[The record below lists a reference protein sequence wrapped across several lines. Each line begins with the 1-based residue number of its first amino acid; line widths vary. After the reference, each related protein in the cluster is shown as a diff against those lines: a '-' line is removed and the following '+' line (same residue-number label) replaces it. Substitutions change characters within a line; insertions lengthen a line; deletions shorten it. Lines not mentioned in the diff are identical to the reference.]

1 MDWHRPRV
9 RLLIVAGVAMLW
21 MGAALGRLAYLQ
33 LFRYSEYLDRAE
45 RQQQRTVEVSPHRGV
60 IYDRNLHELAMSI
73 SVDSCFA
80 IPSEISDP
88 DMVARLLSPALNMT
102 ADEVS
107 AKLATSSSFAWIAR
121 KLPPEQADRI
131 KEMNLR
137 GIYFIKER
145 KRFYPK
151 RELAAADLGY
161 VDLDEKGSGGIEY
174 ALDSQIRGRPGRMMV
189 LTDAHRRWYQD
200 STEQGAQAGSSVVL
214 TIDQNIQFI
223 AEKELSAAIE
233 QTRAKAG
240 TIVVEDTNSGEIL
253 GMASWPTFNPNDAKD
268 APAESR
274 MNRAI
279 GALYEPGSVF
289 KVVTLAAA
297 IDQGITQPDEV
308 VDCQMGSIYLAGRRI
323 HDWHPFGLMTVA
335 DILAHSSDVGTI
347 KIGLR
352 LGAPKFY
359 DYIRAFGFGAPTGVD
374 LPGENRGLLRRLDIW
389 TPISIGSISM
399 GQEVGVTAMQLISAV
414 NAIADGGFWVRPHIV
429 RGLRHDAQLIPEEQ
443 PASRRVVSDATA
455 ATMRMMLEGVVL
467 KGTGRKAQL
476 DGYRAA
482 GKTGTA
488 QKIDPATGRYSKT
501 QLIASF
507 VGFAPVNNPAVT
519 VLITLDSPVG
529 LHEGGQVSAPVFKRV
544 AEQVLAYLNV
554 PQDQPVVPTIQKAS
568 YRAPQSDDDAA
579 DVNDFDPSQTISA
592 EDSTPEAPQ
601 PAAPVSADSPA
612 PTVALT
618 EGDSVTVPVIDGK
631 TVRETVEVLQKAG
644 LTPALVGNGLAVEEE
659 PEAGSAVRRGS
670 RVTVR
675 FGRAA
680 GSQAPNSKGGNH
692 STAARNP
699 AQRE

>member
-21 MGAALGRLAYLQ
+21 MGAALSRLAYLQ

-200 STEQGAQAGSSVVL
+200 STEQGAQPGSSVVL

-223 AEKELSAAIE
+223 AEKELSAAID

-253 GMASWPTFNPNDAKD
+253 AMASWPTFNPNDAKD

-414 NAIADGGFWVRPHIV
+414 NAIADGGFWIRPHIV
-429 RGLRHDAQLIPEEQ
+429 RGLRHDGQLIPEEQ
-443 PASRRVVSDATA
+443 PASRRVVSDVTA

-554 PQDQPVVPTIQKAS
+554 PQDQPVVPTIQRAS
-568 YRAPQSDDDAA
+568 YRAPQSDDDA

-618 EGDSVTVPVIDGK
+618 EGDSVTVPVINGK

-644 LTPALVGNGLAVEEE
+644 LTPALVGNGLALEEE
-659 PEAGSAVRRGS
+659 PEAGSAVRRGT

-680 GSQAPNSKGGNH
+680 GSQAPNSRRGNH